1 MHVFSQTY
9 NELWKQ
15 YDEAVTKD
23 YPKTQTSVLDKI
35 IRKATNE
42 NAYGQ
47 LMKAEL
53 RHVASV
59 TSVTPDSLQAEVDK
73 IAEHAKQVEGNPVL
87 SAIYNSVLGEVYSR
101 NRQLTRYKSVLGEVY
116 SSNRQ
121 LPMESDVNPS
131 DFFKKSLEHPDLL
144 AAQKVKDFD
153 PLFESGEDSKWF
165 DNDLLHVLGYR
176 AGEFQLLHDYYDAH
190 GNRNA
195 ACLTAAVLARREAD
209 AIGAKATIA
218 RVDSLMNVYADTEV
232 VGELAIIKYEQ
243 MCELTKY
250 TTEDKIKYIDDA
262 VAKFGNWK
270 RINQLKNARQSM
282 IEPRWHL
289 DFGQKVILPGQPR
302 MVIFDNV
309 RHTDKISLTINRVD
323 VPATESYYLNNEKDL
338 KEIKSH
344 IVKNTTVSL
353 TKEFP
358 GKKDYEWSKDSLE
371 IPALPLGVYLCEVTS
386 DGSEQMTK
394 RFLFYVSDIFVLTQQ
409 QPKEQLRLAV
419 VSATTGQPIPNAN
432 VKIDFNRYSNK
443 KNDLIL
449 KLTCDEKGEVIINQK
464 KDYSERPDIF
474 AYTDTDKYCPDQ
486 SLWVDNYDVT
496 SATTKDQAYIYTDR
510 SIYRPGQTVHAAI
523 LVSRLEKSTKTQA
536 IENRKLT
543 VSLID
548 ANYKTVEEKTVVTDA
563 YGKASVDFVLP
574 KQGLTGSFQIMTDRP
589 NESQSFRV
597 EEYKRPTFQVEIPT
611 VTETYA
617 DGDTIEVKGYA
628 KTYAGVP
635 VQGAKV
641 AYKVDRRH
649 SWWWCW
655 FDDPEDDNPDLA
667 EEETMTDAD
676 GMFVMRVPII
686 IPKYPD
692 GEDAKASST
701 PRFYVFVAHAK
712 VTDVAGETHE
722 GEISLPLGTKS
733 TVLSCEVPE
742 KELADSLKTIR
753 FSRRNASGI
762 EVEGDVRYRIDKGKE
777 YRAKANE
784 KINLPQRLASGKH
797 TIVGICENDTVK
809 EEFIVFTLDDKKPAA
824 ETHDWFYIT
833 DNVFPEDGSPVRVQ
847 LGSSDPD
854 VHVFYSLI
862 ADDRVVKSGTLELDN
877 SNYNLSL
884 PYNESYG
891 DGVVL
896 TFAWVKEGKMYEH
909 VEQIRKPLPDKRIL
923 LKWTTFR
930 DRLTPGQEEEWTLTA
945 TRPDGTPADAQL
957 IATLYDKSL
966 DQIYQHHWSFYLGIQ
981 ALLPH
986 TDWNGFRFGDN
997 AFAANKGYRTLVVP
1011 YLSYYH
1017 YDEGLFDF
1025 WMPRYYRHTNGR
1037 TRRLTKALESADY
1050 VEEEAMLGS
1059 AAGAVMEM
1067 KAVVEDTKVYNLA
1080 ELGAKKKDARIGG
1093 EDNGKN
1099 GSDEVQIRENL
1110 DETAFF
1116 MPAVV
1121 TDANGNLSLKFR
1133 LPESVT
1139 TWHFM
1144 GLATDRQM
1152 NFGHISGDAVAKKD
1166 VMIQPNMPRFVRV
1179 GDNAKLTARIMNT
1192 SENDLNGT
1200 AVMTLIDPETE
1211 QEVYSSSQQF
1221 SVKAGQTTKA
1231 VFDYQPQGNGTMLI
1245 CRMIANAN
1253 GFSDG
1258 EQHFLP
1264 ILPNKELVT
1273 RTRPFTQHGPQLT
1286 SIDLNTLFPQ
1296 GSTDGKL
1303 TVEYTN
1309 NPAWLMVQALPSI
1322 GITDSDNAISQAAS
1336 LYANSIASYLLQ
1348 LSPNIKTTIEAWN
1361 KETIAESSLMSSLA
1375 KNEELKDLLLN
1386 ETPWV
1391 GDADKEEQ
1399 QKRDLI
1405 NLFDQDNLDNRLD
1418 NAINKLNNLQH
1429 SDGSWAWCPGMKGSV
1444 YITASVTEMFVRL
1457 NRMIGEQPNTK
1468 RMLDKSVKYLG
1479 KYLVEEAK
1487 EMKKAEKKG
1496 YKVRPSETAVDIL
1509 YTFALDG
1516 REQPRNVQDAQKY
1529 MVNILAKKTTEF
1541 TIYGKAVTAIILA
1554 HNGKKAKAEEY
1565 MRSIN
1570 EYSVYTE
1577 EMGRYY
1583 DTRKAYYSWFDYAIP
1598 TEVAAIEAIKMLQ
1611 PTDSTTVEEMRR
1623 WLLQAKRTQAWDTPI
1638 NSVNAVYAFLE
1649 GNTGTLDQQVLTT
1662 LAVDGRTIDTSDA
1675 TAGLGYVKAAMSN
1688 DGLRE
1693 FTAKKESQGTSWG
1706 AVYAQFMQPV
1716 TEVENFSAGIT
1727 VKREVLAPETTLHVG
1742 DRVTVRI
1749 TIKADRD
1756 YDFVEV
1762 IDRRAACMEPVKQLS
1777 TYQWGYYIST
1787 KDYTTNYYFD
1797 MLGKG
1802 THVVETEYYID
1813 REGTY
1818 ETGTCK
1824 VQCAYAPEYSATGK
1838 ALKVEVK

>member
-1 MHVFSQTY
+1 MHIFSQTY
-9 NELWKQ
+9 NDLWKQ

-23 YPKTQTSVLDKI
+23 LPKTQTSVLDKI
-35 IRKATNE
+35 IKKATNE

-59 TSVTPDSLQAEVDK
+59 TSVTPDSLQAEVEK
-73 IAEHAKQVEGNPVL
+73 IVERARQAEGNPVL
-87 SAIYNSVLGEVYSR
+87 SAIYNSVLGEVYR
-101 NRQLTRYKSVLGEVY
+101 NNRQLT
-116 SSNRQ
+116 
-121 LPMESDVNPS
+121 MESDVSAS
-131 DFFKKSLEHPDLL
+131 DFFKKSLENPELL

-153 PLFESGEDSKWF
+153 PLFEIGEDSKWF
-165 DNDLLHVLGYR
+165 DYDLLHVLGYN
-176 AGEFQLLHDYYDAH
+176 ASEFQLLHDYYDTH

-195 ACLTAAVLARREAD
+195 ACLTAAVLARREAS

-243 MCELTKY
+243 MGNLTKY
-250 TTEDKIKYIDDA
+250 STEDKIRYIDEA
-262 VAKFGNWK
+262 VAKYGSWK
-270 RINQLKNARQSM
+270 RINQLKNARESL
-282 IEPRWHL
+282 IEPRWNIE
-289 DFGQKVILPGQPR
+289 FGQRVMLPGQPR
-302 MVIFDNV
+302 MVKINNV

-323 VPATESYYLNNEKDL
+323 VSATEHYYLTNEKDL
-338 KEIKSH
+338 KEVQKH
-344 IVKNTTVSL
+344 IVKNTTISL

-358 GKKDYEWSKDSLE
+358 GKKEFEWSNDSLE
-371 IPALPLGVYLCEVTS
+371 IPALTPGVYLAEVTS
-386 DGSEQMTK
+386 DGSKDMTK
-394 RFLFYVSDIFVLTQQ
+394 HFLFYVSDIFVLTQQ
-409 QPKEQLRLAV
+409 QPKNQIRLAV
-419 VSATTGQPIPNAN
+419 VSATTGQPIPNAK
-432 VKIDFNRYSNK
+432 VKVDFNRYSSK
-443 KNDLIL
+443 KDDLIL
-449 KLTCDEKGEVIINQK
+449 KLTCNNNGEVIINQK
-464 KDYSERPDIF
+464 KEYSENPNIF
-474 AYTDTDKYCPDQ
+474 AYTDTDKFCPDQ
-486 SLWVDNYDVT
+486 NLWVDNYDVASGET
-496 SATTKDQAYIYTDR
+496 RDVAHIYTDR
-510 SIYRPGQTVHAAI
+510 SIYRPGQTVHVAV
-523 LVSRLEKSTKTQA
+523 LVNRLEKSSITKA
-536 IENRKLT
+536 IEGRKMT
-543 VSLID
+543 VSLLD
-548 ANYKTVEEKTVVTDA
+548 ANSKTVEEKEVVTDA
-563 YGKASVDFVLP
+563 YGKASADFVLP
-574 KQGLTGSFQIMTDRP
+574 KQGLTGLFQIKTNRP

-611 VTETYA
+611 VTEAYA
-617 DGDTIEVKGYA
+617 DGDTVEVKGYA

-641 AYKVDRRH
+641 EYTVERRH
-649 SWWWCW
+649 SWWWRW
-655 FDDPEDDNPDLA
+655 YDDVEEDDPELGED
-667 EEETMTDAD
+667 EVVTDEN
-676 GMFVMRVPII
+676 GMFIMRVPII
-686 IPKYPD
+686 IPKDPD
-692 GEDAKASST
+692 GDDAKKSSN
-701 PRFYVFVAHAK
+701 PRFYNFVAHAK
-712 VTDVAGETHE
+712 VTDVSGETHE
-722 GEISLPLGTKS
+722 GEISLPLGTKP
-733 TVLSCEVPE
+733 TALSCEVPE
-742 KELADSLKTIR
+742 KELADSLKSIR
-753 FSRRNASGI
+753 FSRRNASGAEI
-762 EVEGDVRYRIDKGKE
+762 AGDVRYRIDNGKE
-777 YRAKANE
+777 YRAKANT
-784 KINLPQRLASGKH
+784 KIDLPQKLSSGTH
-797 TIVGICENDTVK
+797 TIVAVCEKDTAK
-809 EEFIVFTLDDKKPAA
+809 AEFVVFTLDDKKPAA
-824 ETHDWFYIT
+824 QTHDWFYIT
-833 DNVFPEDGSPVRVQ
+833 GNEFPDDGSPVRLQ
-847 LGSSDPD
+847 LGSSDPN
-854 VHVFYSLI
+854 VHVFYSFI
-862 ADDRVVKSGTLELDN
+862 ADDRVIKSGALELDN

-909 VEQIRKPLPDKRIL
+909 VEQISKPMPDKRIL

-930 DRLTPGQEEEWTLTA
+930 DKLVPGQEEEWTLSA
-945 TRPDGTPADAQL
+945 IRPDGTPADAQL

-966 DQIYQHHWSFYLGIQ
+966 DQIYTHYWRFYTNIH
-981 ALLPH
+981 ALLPR
-986 TDWNGFRFGDN
+986 TDWNCYRFGAN
-997 AFAANKGYRTLVVP
+997 SYSANKGYRSMIVP

-1017 YDEGLFDF
+1017 FDESLFDF
-1025 WMPRYYRHTNGR
+1025 WMPRYYRHTSGR
-1037 TRRLTKALESADY
+1037 SRRLTKALDSAIM
-1050 VEEEAMLGS
+1050 EEPMLGA
-1059 AAGAVMEM
+1059 AAGAVVEFEMAADEMNDAAVME
-1067 KAVVEDTKVYNLA
+1067 KKSVRLATGSKVIEEKGTSN
-1080 ELGAKKKDARIGG
+1080 D
-1093 EDNGKN
+1093 
-1099 GSDEVQIRENL
+1099 VQIRENL

-1144 GLATDRQM
+1144 GLATDREM
-1152 NFGHISGDAVAKKD
+1152 NYGSISGDAVSKKD

-1179 GDNAKLTARIMNT
+1179 GDNAKLSARIMNT
-1192 SENDLNGT
+1192 SENDLKGT
-1200 AVMTLIDPETE
+1200 AVMTLIDPETD
-1211 QEVYSSSQQF
+1211 QEVFSSTQQF

-1231 VFDYQPQGNGTMLI
+1231 VFDYAPKGNGTMLI
-1245 CRMIANAN
+1245 CRMTASAN

-1258 EQHFLP
+1258 EQHYLP
-1264 ILPNKELVT
+1264 ILPNTELVT

-1286 SIDLNTLFPQ
+1286 SIDLNTLFPK

-1309 NPAWLMVQALPSI
+1309 NPAWLMVQALPSM

-1336 LYANSIASYLLQ
+1336 LYANSIASHLLQ
-1348 LSPNIKTTIEAWN
+1348 LSPNIKTTIEEWN

-1405 NLFDQDNLDNRLD
+1405 NLFDQDNLDNRLN
-1418 NAINKLNNLQH
+1418 NAIKKLNNLQH

-1468 RMLDKSVKYLG
+1468 EMLNKSVKYLG
-1479 KYLVEEAK
+1479 KYLIKEAD

-1496 YKVRPSETAVDIL
+1496 FKVRPSETAVDIL

-1516 REQPRNVQDAQKY
+1516 RQQPTKVQEAQKY

-1541 TIYGKAVTAIILA
+1541 TIYGKAVAAVILA
-1554 HNGKKAKAEEY
+1554 HNGKNAKAEEY
-1565 MRSIN
+1565 MKSIN

-1577 EMGRYY
+1577 EMGRYF

-1611 PTDSTTVEEMRR
+1611 PADTITVEEMRR
-1623 WLLQAKRTQAWDTPI
+1623 WLLQAKRTQSWDTPI

-1649 GNTGTLDQQVLTT
+1649 GNVSTLDQQMQTT
-1662 LAVDGRTIDTSDA
+1662 LAVDGKTIDTSDA

-1688 DGLRE
+1688 DGLNE

-1777 TYQWGYYIST
+1777 TYQRGYYIST

-1824 VQCAYAPEYSATGK
+1824 VQCAYAPEFSATGK

>member
-1 MHVFSQTY
+1 
-9 NELWKQ
+9 
-15 YDEAVTKD
+15 
-23 YPKTQTSVLDKI
+23 
-35 IRKATNE
+35 
-42 NAYGQ
+42 
-47 LMKAEL
+47 MK
-53 RHVASV
+53 
-59 TSVTPDSLQAEVDK
+59 
-73 IAEHAKQVEGNPVL
+73 
-87 SAIYNSVLGEVYSR
+87 VYS
-101 NRQLTRYKSVLGEVY
+101 
-116 SSNRQ
+116 
-121 LPMESDVNPS
+121 
-131 DFFKKSLEHPDLL
+131 
-144 AAQKVKDFD
+144 
-153 PLFESGEDSKWF
+153 
-165 DNDLLHVLGYR
+165 
-176 AGEFQLLHDYYDAH
+176 
-190 GNRNA
+190 
-195 ACLTAAVLARREAD
+195 
-209 AIGAKATIA
+209 
-218 RVDSLMNVYADTEV
+218 DTEV
-232 VGELAIIKYEQ
+232 VGELAILKYEQ
-243 MCELTKY
+243 MCNLTKY
-250 TTEDKIKYIDDA
+250 TDEDKIRYIDDA
-262 VAKFGNWK
+262 VAKYGSWK
-270 RINQLKNARQSM
+270 RINRLKNVRASM
-282 IEPRWHL
+282 IEPRWSI
-289 DFGQKVILPGQPR
+289 DFGPKVVLPGKPR
-302 MVIFDNV
+302 MVKFNNV
-309 RHTDKISLTINRVD
+309 RHTDKITLTINRVD
-323 VPATESYYLNNEKDL
+323 VPATKTVYLNNEKDI
-338 KEIKSH
+338 KEIKDK

-353 TKEFP
+353 AKEFP
-358 GKKDYEWSKDSLE
+358 GKKDFEWSKDSLE
-371 IPALPLGVYLCEVTS
+371 IPALTPGVYFCEVSS
-386 DGSEQMTK
+386 DGTKEMTK
-394 RFLFYVSDIFVLTQQ
+394 CFIFYVSDIFVLTQQ
-409 QPKEQLRLAV
+409 QPKDQVRLAV
-419 VSATTGQPIPNAN
+419 VSATTGQPIPNAK
-432 VKIDFNRYSNK
+432 VKIDFNRYSSK
-443 KNDLIL
+443 KDELIL
-449 KLTCDEKGEVIINQK
+449 KLTCNEKGEVIVNQK
-464 KDYSERPDIF
+464 REYSENPNIY
-474 AYTDTDKYCPDQ
+474 AYTDTDKFCPDQ
-486 SLWVDNYDVT
+486 NLWVDNFDL
-496 SATTKDQAYIYTDR
+496 ATGETKDQAYIYTDR

-523 LVSRLEKSTKTQA
+523 LIGRLENSSKTQF
-536 IENRKLT
+536 IEGRKLT

-548 ANYKTVEEKTVVTDA
+548 ANYKTVEEKEVVTDA

-574 KQGLTGSFQIMTDRP
+574 KQGLTGSFRIQTNKP

-611 VTETYA
+611 YTGTYA

-628 KTYAGVP
+628 KSYAGVP

-641 AYKVDRRH
+641 EYTVDRRQ
-649 SWWWCW
+649 SWWWRW
-655 FDDPEDDNPDLA
+655 YDDAAEDDPNLEEAETVTDD
-667 EEETMTDAD
+667 D
-676 GMFVMRVPII
+676 GMFIMRVPVV
-686 IPKYPD
+686 IPKDPD
-692 GEDAKASST
+692 GDDAKKTSH
-701 PRFYVFVAHAK
+701 PRFYNFVAHAK

-722 GEISLPLGTKS
+722 GEISLPLGTKP
-733 TVLSCEVPE
+733 TALSCEVPDR
-742 KELADSLKTIR
+742 ELADSLKSIR
-753 FSRRNASGI
+753 FSRRNASG
-762 EVEGDVRYRIDKGKE
+762 VEITGDVRYRIDNGKE
-777 YRAKANE
+777 YRAKANT
-784 KINLPQRLASGKH
+784 KIDLPQKLTSGTH
-797 TIVGICENDTVK
+797 TIFAICENDTAK
-809 EEFIVFTLDDKKPAA
+809 TEFVVFTLDDKVPAA
-824 ETHDWFYIT
+824 ETHDWFYVT
-833 DNVFPEDGSPVRVQ
+833 GSEFPADGSPVHIQ
-847 LGSSDPD
+847 LGSSDPN
-854 VHVFYSLI
+854 VHVFYSFI
-862 ADDRVVKSGTLELDN
+862 AEDRLVKSGTIELNN

-884 PYNESYG
+884 PYNISYG
-891 DGVVL
+891 EGIIL
-896 TFAWVKEGKMYEH
+896 TFAWVKDGKMYEH
-909 VEQIRKPLPDKRIL
+909 VQQISKPMPDKRIL

-930 DRLTPGQEEEWTLTA
+930 DRLVPGQEEEWTLSA
-945 TRPDGTPADAQL
+945 MLPDGTPADAQL

-966 DQIYQHHWSFYLGIQ
+966 DQIYSHHWFFNTGIR
-981 ALLPH
+981 ALLPY
-986 TDWNGFRFGDN
+986 TDWNGFRFGSN
-997 AFAANKGYRTLVVP
+997 TYSAKKGFRSLVVP

-1017 YDEGLFDF
+1017 FDEELFNF
-1025 WMPRYYRHTNGR
+1025 WMPRYYNHYGR
-1037 TRRLTKALESADY
+1037 RRGLRGLTKALNSADY
-1050 VEEEAMLGS
+1050 VEEAAMIGS
-1059 AAGAVMEM
+1059 AVGG
-1067 KAVVEDTKVYNLA
+1067 VVEFEASLNDVAMEEESATNKSLKTMSKVEKNN
-1080 ELGAKKKDARIGG
+1080 GG
-1093 EDNGKN
+1093 SND
-1099 GSDEVQIRENL
+1099 VQIRENL

-1116 MPAVV
+1116 MPAVM
-1121 TDANGNLSLKFR
+1121 TDANGIMSLKFR

-1144 GLATDRQM
+1144 GLATDRKM
-1152 NFGHISGDAVAKKD
+1152 NYGAISGDAVAKKD

-1192 SENDLNGT
+1192 SENDLTGT

-1231 VFDYQPQGNGTMLI
+1231 VVDYQPQGNGTMLI

-1391 GDADKEEQ
+1391 SDADKEEQ

-1405 NLFDQDNLDNRLD
+1405 NLFDQENLSNRLD

-1468 RMLDKSVKYLG
+1468 NMLDKSVKYLG
-1479 KYLVEEAK
+1479 KYLVKEAD

-1496 YKVRPSETAVDIL
+1496 IKVRPSETAIDIL

-1516 REQPRNVQDAQKY
+1516 REQPRKVQEAQKY

-1565 MRSIN
+1565 MKSIN

-1598 TEVAAIEAIKMLQ
+1598 TEVAAIEAIKILQ

-1675 TAGLGYVKAAMSN
+1675 TAGLGYVKAAMNN

-1824 VQCAYAPEYSATGK
+1824 VQCAYAPEFSATGK

>member
-73 IAEHAKQVEGNPVL
+73 IVDRAQQVKGNPVL
-87 SAIYNSVLGEVYSR
+87 SAIYNSVLGEVYR
-101 NRQLTRYKSVLGEVY
+101 
-116 SSNRQ
+116 SNPQ
-121 LPMESDVNPS
+121 FSMESGITAD

-153 PLFESGEDSKWF
+153 PLFESGADSKWF
-165 DNDLLHVLGYR
+165 DNDLLHVLGYQ
-176 AGEFQLLHDYYDAH
+176 AGEYQLLHDYYDTH

-195 ACLTAAVLARREAD
+195 ACLTAAMIASREATKL
-209 AIGAKATIA
+209 GAKATIA
-218 RVDSLMNVYADTEV
+218 RVDSLMNVYAGTEV
-232 VGELAIIKYEQ
+232 VGELAIIKYEE
-243 MCELTKY
+243 MCLLTKY
-250 TTEDKIKYIDDA
+250 TDEDKIRYIDEA
-262 VAKFGNWK
+262 VEKYGSWK
-270 RINQLKNARQSM
+270 RINRLKNARESM
-282 IEPRWHL
+282 IEPRWSIE
-289 DFGQKVILPGQPR
+289 FGSKVVLPGKPR
-302 MVIFDNV
+302 MVKLNHV
-309 RHTDKISLTINRVD
+309 RHTDKITLTINRVD
-323 VPATESYYLNNEKDL
+323 VPATETYYFSNEKVL
-338 KEIKSH
+338 KEVKSH
-344 IVKNTTVSL
+344 IVKNTTVTL

-358 GKKDYEWSKDSLE
+358 GKKDFEWSNDSLE
-371 IPALPLGVYLCEVTS
+371 IPAFTPGVYLCEVSS
-386 DGSEQMTK
+386 DGTKEMTK
-394 RFLFYVSDIFVLTQQ
+394 HFLFYVSDIFVLTQQ
-409 QPKEQLRLAV
+409 QPKDQFRLAV
-419 VSATTGQPIPNAN
+419 VSATTGQPIPNAK
-432 VKIDFNRYSNK
+432 VKIDFNRYSSK
-443 KNDLIL
+443 KDELIL
-449 KLTCDEKGEVIINQK
+449 KLTCNEKGEIVVNQK
-464 KDYSERPDIF
+464 REYSENPNIF
-474 AYTDTDKYCPDQ
+474 AYTDTDNFCPDQ
-486 SLWVDNYDVT
+486 NLWVDNFNVET
-496 SATTKDQAYIYTDR
+496 GETEDQADIYTDR
-510 SIYRPGQTVHAAI
+510 AIYRPGQTVHAAI
-523 LVSRLEKSTKTQA
+523 LVNRLEKSTTARA
-536 IENRKLT
+536 IEGRKLN

-548 ANYKTVEEKTVVTDA
+548 ANDKTVEEKTVVTDA
-563 YGKASVDFVLP
+563 YGKASVDFILP
-574 KQGLTGSFQIMTDRP
+574 KQGLTGTFRIKTNNP
-589 NESQSFRV
+589 TVAQSFRV
-597 EEYKRPTFQVEIPT
+597 EEYKRPSFQVEIPT
-611 VTETYA
+611 FTETYA

-628 KTYAGVP
+628 KTYSGVP

-641 AYKVDRRH
+641 EYTVDRRQ
-649 SWWWCW
+649 SWWWRW
-655 FDDPEDDNPDLA
+655 YDDVEEDDPNLGEAETVTDD
-667 EEETMTDAD
+667 D
-676 GMFVMRVPII
+676 GMFIMRVPIV
-686 IPKYPD
+686 IPKDPD
-692 GEDAKASST
+692 GEDAKKTTRS
-701 PRFYVFVAHAK
+701 RFYNFVAHAK
-712 VTDVAGETHE
+712 VTDMAGETHE
-722 GEISLPLGTKS
+722 GEISLPLGTKP
-733 TVLSCEVPE
+733 TALSCEVPDR
-742 KELADSLKTIR
+742 ELADSLKSIR
-753 FSRRNASGI
+753 FSRRNASG
-762 EVEGDVRYRIDKGKE
+762 VEIAGDVRYRIDNGKE
-777 YRAKANE
+777 YRAKANTD
-784 KINLPQRLASGKH
+784 IDLPKKLASGTH

-809 EEFIVFTLDDKKPAA
+809 EEFVVFTLDDKVPAT
-824 ETHDWFYIT
+824 ETHDWFYVT
-833 DNVFPEDGSPVRVQ
+833 GNEFPADGSPVRLQ
-847 LGSSDPD
+847 LGSSDPN
-854 VHVFYSLI
+854 VHVLYSFI
-862 ADDRVVKSGTLELDN
+862 AEDRLVKSGTIELNN

-884 PYNESYG
+884 PYNEAYG
-891 DGVVL
+891 NGVVL
-896 TFAWVKEGKMYEH
+896 TFAWVKDGKMYEH
-909 VEQIRKPLPDKRIL
+909 VEQISKPMPDKRIL

-930 DRLTPGQEEEWTLTA
+930 DRLVPGQEEEWTLSA
-945 TRPDGTPADAQL
+945 MLPDGTPADAQL

-966 DQIYQHHWSFYLGIQ
+966 DQIYQHHWFFNTGIHS
-981 ALLPH
+981 LLPS
-986 TDWNGFRFGDN
+986 TDWNGFRFGSN
-997 AFAANKGYRTLVVP
+997 SYSANKGFRSLVVP

-1017 YDEGLFDF
+1017 YDESLFDF
-1025 WMPRYYRHTNGR
+1025 WMPRYYRHNGR
-1037 TRRLTKALESADY
+1037 RGIRLSKVLDSADY
-1050 VEEEAMLGS
+1050 VEEAAMIG
-1059 AAGAVMEM
+1059 AAGGAVMDFEANLSEVQAEPALMSKAM
-1067 KAVVEDTKVYNLA
+1067 KTGSVVKVVENN
-1080 ELGAKKKDARIGG
+1080 GG
-1093 EDNGKN
+1093 SND
-1099 GSDEVQIRENL
+1099 VQIRENL

-1116 MPAVV
+1116 MPAVM
-1121 TDANGNLSLKFR
+1121 TDANGIMSLKFR

-1144 GLATDRQM
+1144 GLATDRKM
-1152 NFGHISGDAVAKKD
+1152 NNGAIAGDAVAKKD

-1245 CRMIANAN
+1245 CRMTASAN

-1405 NLFDQDNLDNRLD
+1405 NLFDQNNLDNRLD

-1611 PTDSTTVEEMRR
+1611 PTDSTTIEEMRR

-1824 VQCAYAPEYSATGK
+1824 VQCAYAPEFSATGK

>member
-9 NELWKQ
+9 NDLWKQ

-23 YPKTQTSVLDKI
+23 LPKTQTSVLDKI
-35 IRKATNE
+35 IKKATNE
-42 NAYGQ
+42 GAYGH

-59 TSVTPDSLQAEVDK
+59 TSVTPDSLQAEVEK
-73 IAEHAKQVEGNPVL
+73 IVERAQQVEGNPVL
-87 SAIYNSVLGEVYSR
+87 SAIYNSVLGEVYSS
-101 NRQLTRYKSVLGEVY
+101 NRQLT
-116 SSNRQ
+116 
-121 LPMESDVNPS
+121 MESDVNAS
-131 DFFKKSLEHPDLL
+131 DFFKKSLEQPELL

-165 DNDLLHVLGYR
+165 DNDLLHVLGYK
-176 AGEFQLLHDYYDAH
+176 AGEYQLLHDYYDAH

-195 ACLTAAVLARREAD
+195 ACLTAAMIARRKAD
-209 AIGAKATIA
+209 TIGAKATIA
-218 RVDSLMNVYADTEV
+218 HVDSLMNVYADTEV
-232 VGELAIIKYEQ
+232 AGELAIIKYEQ
-243 MCELTKY
+243 MGELTKY
-250 TTEDKIKYIDDA
+250 STEDKIKYIDEA
-262 VAKFGNWK
+262 VAKYGSWK
-270 RINQLKNARQSM
+270 RINQLKNSRESM
-282 IEPRWHL
+282 IEPRWNI
-289 DFGQKVILPGQPR
+289 DFGQQVVLPGKPR
-302 MVIFDNV
+302 MVEFNNV
-309 RHTDKISLTINRVD
+309 RHTDKITLTINRVD
-323 VPATESYYLNNEKDL
+323 VPATESYYLYNEKTL
-338 KEIKSH
+338 KEVKSH
-344 IVKNTTVSL
+344 IVKNTTVTL
-353 TKEFP
+353 TKEFL
-358 GKKDYEWSKDSLE
+358 GKKDFELSKDSLE
-371 IPALPLGVYLCEVTS
+371 LPALTPGVYLAEVTS
-386 DGSEQMTK
+386 DGSKEMTK
-394 RFLFYVSDIFVLTQQ
+394 HFLFYVSDIFVLTQQ
-409 QPKEQLRLAV
+409 QPKNQLRLAV
-419 VSATTGQPIPNAN
+419 VSATTGQPIPKAK

-443 KNDLIL
+443 KDDLIL

-474 AYTDTDKYCPDQ
+474 AYTDNDKYCPDQ
-486 SLWVDNYDVT
+486 SLWVDNYNVT
-496 SATTKDQAYIYTDR
+496 SGTTHDMAYIYTDR

-523 LVSRLEKSTKTQA
+523 LIGRLENSSSTKA
-536 IENRKLT
+536 IEDRKLT
-543 VSLID
+543 VSLLD
-548 ANYKTVEEKTVVTDA
+548 ANSKTIEEKEVVTDA

-574 KQGLTGSFQIMTDRP
+574 KQGLTGIFRIRTNRP

-597 EEYKRPTFQVEIPT
+597 EEYKRPTFQVEFPT
-611 VTETYA
+611 VTEAYA

-641 AYKVDRRH
+641 EYTVERRH
-649 SWWWCW
+649 SWWWRW
-655 FDDPEDDNPDLA
+655 FDDPEEDDPVLA
-667 EEETMTDAD
+667 EEETVTDD
-676 GMFVMRVPII
+676 NGMFVMRVPII
-686 IPKYPD
+686 IPKSPD
-692 GEDAKASST
+692 GDDAKKSSN
-701 PRFYVFVAHAK
+701 PRFYSFEANAK

-722 GEISLPLGTKS
+722 GHISLPLGTKP
-733 TVLSCEVPE
+733 TVLSCEVPD
-742 KELADSLKTIR
+742 KELADSLKFFR
-753 FSRRNASGI
+753 FSRRNASGTEI
-762 EVEGDVRYRIDKGKE
+762 DGDVRYRIDNGKE
-777 YRAKANE
+777 YRAKANT
-784 KINLPQRLASGKH
+784 KIELTQKLSSGKH
-797 TIVGICENDTVK
+797 TIIGICENDTAK
-809 EEFIVFTLDDKKPAA
+809 AEFVVFTLDDKKPAT

-833 DNVFPEDGSPVRVQ
+833 DNVFPEDGSPVRIQ

-854 VHVFYSLI
+854 VHVLYSFI
-862 ADDRVVKSGTLELDN
+862 ADDRVIKSGTLELNN
-877 SNYNLSL
+877 SNYNLSI
-884 PYNESYG
+884 PYNDSYG

-930 DRLTPGQEEEWTLTA
+930 DRLVPGQEEEWTLSA
-945 TRPDGTPADAQL
+945 MRPDGTPADAQL

-966 DQIYQHHWSFYLGIQ
+966 DQIYQHHWPFYLGIQ
-981 ALLPH
+981 ALLPY
-986 TDWNGFRFGDN
+986 TEWNGFRFSDN
-997 AFAANKGYRTLVVP
+997 TYSANKGFRSLVVP

-1017 YDEGLFDF
+1017 FDEGLFDF

-1037 TRRLTKALESADY
+1037 SRRLSKALDS
-1050 VEEEAMLGS
+1050 VEYEEVAMLGS
-1059 AAGAVMEM
+1059 AAGVVME
-1067 KAVVEDTKVYNLA
+1067 AEVADTKVYSIA
-1080 ELGAKKKDARIGG
+1080 EVKEATNKKQQFSGSVKQG
-1093 EDNGKN
+1093 N
-1099 GSDEVQIRENL
+1099 SDEIQIRENL

-1116 MPAVV
+1116 MPVVV

-1144 GLATDRQM
+1144 GLATDRQL
-1152 NFGHISGDAVAKKD
+1152 NYGQISGDAVAKKD

-1179 GDNAKLTARIMNT
+1179 GDNAKLSARIMNT
-1192 SENDLNGT
+1192 SESDLTGT
-1200 AVMTLIDPETE
+1200 AVMTLLDPETE
-1211 QEVYSSSQQF
+1211 QEVYRTTQPF

-1245 CRMIANAN
+1245 CRMTASAN
-1253 GFSDG
+1253 GVSDG
-1258 EQHFLP
+1258 EQHYLP

-1273 RTRPFTQHGPQLT
+1273 RTKPFTQHGPQLT
-1286 SIDLNTLFPQ
+1286 SIDLNTLFPK
-1296 GSTDGKL
+1296 GSSDGKL

-1309 NPAWLMVQALPSI
+1309 NPAWLMVQALPSM
-1322 GITDSDNAISQAAS
+1322 GITNSDNAISQAAS
-1336 LYANSIASYLLQ
+1336 FYANSIASHLLH
-1348 LSPNIKTTIEAWN
+1348 LSPNIKTTIEEWN

-1405 NLFDQDNLDNRLD
+1405 NLFDQNNLDNRLGS
-1418 NAINKLNNLQH
+1418 AIKKLNNLQH
-1429 SDGSWAWCPGMKGSV
+1429 SDGSWAWCPGMKGNV
-1444 YITASVTEMFVRL
+1444 YVTASVTEMLVRL
-1457 NRMIGEQPNTK
+1457 NRMIGEQSNATN
-1468 RMLDKSVKYLG
+1468 MLDKSVKYLG
-1479 KYLVEEAK
+1479 KYLVKEAD

-1496 YKVRPSETAVDIL
+1496 FKVRPSETAIDIL

-1516 REQPRNVQDAQKY
+1516 RQQPTKVQDAQKY

-1541 TIYGKAVTAIILA
+1541 TIYGKAVAAIILA

-1565 MRSIN
+1565 LQSIN
-1570 EYSVYTE
+1570 EYSVATE
-1577 EMGRYY
+1577 EMGRYF

-1611 PTDSTTVEEMRR
+1611 PSDTLTVEEMRR
-1623 WLLQAKRTQAWDTPI
+1623 WLLQAKRTQSWDTPI
-1638 NSVNAVYAFLE
+1638 NSANAVYAFLE
-1649 GNTGTLDQQVLTT
+1649 GNVGSLDQQVQST

-1693 FTAKKESQGTSWG
+1693 LTVKKESEGTSWG
-1706 AVYAQFMQPV
+1706 AIYAQFMQPV
-1716 TEVENFSAGIT
+1716 DEVENFSAGIT
-1727 VKREVLAPETTLHVG
+1727 VRREVLAPSTTLHVG

-1777 TYQWGYYIST
+1777 TYQMGYYIST

-1824 VQCAYAPEYSATGK
+1824 VQCAYAPEFSATGK

>member
-23 YPKTQTSVLDKI
+23 LPKTQTSVLDKI
-35 IRKATNE
+35 IKKATNE
-42 NAYGQ
+42 GAYGH

-53 RHVASV
+53 RYVASV
-59 TSVTPDSLQAEVDK
+59 TSVTPDSIQAEVDK
-73 IAEHAKQVEGNPVL
+73 IVERAQQVKGNPVL
-87 SAIYNSVLGEVYSR
+87 SAIYNSVLGEVYR
-101 NRQLTRYKSVLGEVY
+101 
-116 SSNRQ
+116 SNPQ
-121 LPMESDVNPS
+121 FSMESGITAD
-131 DFFKKSLEHPDLL
+131 DFFKKSLEHPELL

-153 PLFESGEDSKWF
+153 PLFDVGADSKWF
-165 DNDLLHVLGYR
+165 DYDLLHVLGYK
-176 AGEFQLLHDYYDAH
+176 AGEYQLLHDYYDNH

-195 ACLTAAVLARREAD
+195 ACLTAAVIADREANTL
-209 AIGAKATIA
+209 GAKATIA

-243 MCELTKY
+243 MCKLTKY

-262 VAKFGNWK
+262 VAKYGSWK
-270 RINQLKNARQSM
+270 RLNKLRNSRESL
-282 IEPRWHL
+282 IEPRWSIE
-289 DFGQKVILPGQPR
+289 FGTTVMLPNQPR
-302 MVIFDNV
+302 TVIFDNV
-309 RHTDKISLTINRVD
+309 RHTDKITLTINRVD
-323 VPATESYYLNNEKDL
+323 VPATENYYLNNEKDL
-338 KEIKSH
+338 KEVKSH

-353 TKEFP
+353 SKEFI

-371 IPALPLGVYLCEVTS
+371 IPALTPGVYLCEVSS
-386 DGSEQMTK
+386 DGTKEMTK
-394 RFLFYVSDIFVLTQQ
+394 HFLFYVSDIFVLTQQ
-409 QPKEQLRLAV
+409 QPKNQLRLAV
-419 VSATTGQPIPNAN
+419 VSATTGQPIPNAK
-432 VKIDFNRYSNK
+432 VKIDFNRYSSK
-443 KNDLIL
+443 KDELIL
-449 KLTCDEKGEVIINQK
+449 KLTCDNNGEAIINQK
-464 KDYSERPDIF
+464 KEYSENPNIF
-474 AYTDTDKYCPDQ
+474 AYTDTDKFCPDQ
-486 SLWVDNYDVT
+486 NLWVDSYNVT
-496 SATTKDQAYIYTDR
+496 SGSTHDLAYIYTDR

-523 LVSRLEKSTKTQA
+523 LIGRLENSSKTQV
-536 IENRKLT
+536 IEGRKLT

-548 ANYKTVEEKTVVTDA
+548 ANYKTVEEKEVVTDA

-574 KQGLTGSFQIMTDRP
+574 KQGLTGSFRIQTNKP

-641 AYKVDRRH
+641 QYTVERKH
-649 SWWWCW
+649 SWWWRW
-655 FDDPEDDNPDLA
+655 FDDPEGDDPELA
-667 EEETMTDAD
+667 DEETVTDDD
-676 GMFVMRVPII
+676 GMFVMRVPIV
-686 IPKYPD
+686 IPKDPD
-692 GEDAKASST
+692 GDDAKKSSS
-701 PRFYVFVAHAK
+701 PRFYSFEAHAK

-722 GEISLPLGTKS
+722 GQISLPLGTKP
-733 TVLSCEVPE
+733 TALTCVVPE
-742 KELADSLKTIR
+742 KELADSLKSFR
-753 FSRRNASGI
+753 FSRRNASGAEI
-762 EVEGDVRYRIDKGKE
+762 DGDVRYRIDNGKE
-777 YRAKANE
+777 YRAKANT
-784 KINLPQRLASGKH
+784 KIELTQKLSSGTH
-797 TIVGICENDTVK
+797 TIVGICENDTAK
-809 EEFIVFTLDDKKPAA
+809 AEFVVFTLDDKKPATQ
-824 ETHDWFYIT
+824 THDWFYIT
-833 DNVFPEDGSPVRVQ
+833 DNVFPTDGSPVRIQ
-847 LGSSDPD
+847 LGSSDSD
-854 VHVFYSLI
+854 VHVLYSLI
-862 ADDRVVKSGTLELDN
+862 ADDRVVKSGTLKLDN

-884 PYNESYG
+884 PNNESYG

-923 LKWTTFR
+923 LKWNTFR
-930 DRLTPGQEEEWTLTA
+930 DRLVPGQEEEWTLSA

-997 AFAANKGYRTLVVP
+997 TYSAHKGYRTLVVP

-1017 YDEGLFDF
+1017 FDEGLFDF

-1037 TRRLTKALESADY
+1037 SRRLSKALDS
-1050 VEEEAMLGS
+1050 VEYEEVAMLGS
-1059 AAGAVMEM
+1059 AAGAVMEAE
-1067 KAVVEDTKVYNLA
+1067 AVDTKVFSLA
-1080 ELGAKKKDARIGG
+1080 GPVNDSKKYKLSSSSEEQGG
-1093 EDNGKN
+1093 TND
-1099 GSDEVQIRENL
+1099 VQIRENL

-1116 MPAVV
+1116 MPTVV

-1211 QEVYSSSQQF
+1211 QEVYSCSQQF

-1245 CRMIANAN
+1245 CRMTASAN

-1727 VKREVLAPETTLHVG
+1727 VKREVQAPETTLHVG

-1824 VQCAYAPEYSATGK
+1824 VQCAYAPEFSATGK